1 MTKGK
6 GHKTLD
12 QGAETPVYLAL
23 HNTGAKSGEFWF
35 EKKAY
40 DWELKSGN

>member
-12 QGAETPVYLAL
+12 QGAETPVLLSL
-23 HNTGAKSGEFWF
+23 HNTDAKPGEFWF

-40 DWELKSGN
+40 DWELKQSS